1 MLLSRRKGEQIEAQ
15 GLSLPADH
23 ELRQLSST
31 LLVTPLPRVEGGSDC
46 RDLAW
51 EAVRRVASMNS
62 ETRAAVP

>member
-1 MLLSRRKGEQIEAQ
+1 MLLSRRKGEQSEAQ

-23 ELRQLSST
+23 ELRQLFST
-31 LLVTPLPRVEGGSDC
+31 LLVTRCHGWRAGPIVGTSL
-46 RDLAW
+46 